1 MIVSIFSYRYKDQY
15 SIIRCCSFHTHS
27 QSMCSIFVESIF
39 SATTSLGN
47 SCSYRSFSLESLVL
61 DVILTIL
68 VLSINFLRLLVFFYI
83 TCFGFSIDI
92 IISIRGQD
100 LSCPPHAR
108 LLLLVNVESL
118 SGLQS
123 RLTCFRIPCIAS
135 SGYTMCLP

>member
-1 MIVSIFSYRYKDQY
+1 
-15 SIIRCCSFHTHS
+15 
-27 QSMCSIFVESIF
+27 MCSIFVASIF

-83 TCFGFSIDI
+83 TYFGFSIDI

-123 RLTCFRIPCIAS
+123 RLTCFRIPCIAIIRIYYVFTIKLNWRS
-135 SGYTMCLP
+135 SLYYQYIPMSRDIDS

>member
-1 MIVSIFSYRYKDQY
+1 
-15 SIIRCCSFHTHS
+15 
-27 QSMCSIFVESIF
+27 MCSIFVESIF

-100 LSCPPHAR
+100 LSCPPHTR

-123 RLTCFRIPCIAS
+123 RLTCFRIPCIAIIRIYYVFTIKLNWRS
-135 SGYTMCLP
+135 RKACTTSIFLCLEI